1 MTDRFK
7 SKDRPINGSYLTR
20 LVGDVEPLIRELSK
34 ENQDSKFHLTTFGDY
49 PTEQNGN
56 FNDTFCYKYV
66 MTTSNV
72 DDFLNAIKSIDST
85 FGGHDKDESSLTALL
100 YTATEPKIK
109 WTLRSTPHT
118 IKAVK
123 IIAIATDAYF
133 KSHDEIPRENAGPE
147 YSYPRPEGYADC
159 TYGPPKLSTTFDI
172 LTENKFYFIPM
183 IYGTGRTRYDWHAAL
198 TTDCVWCWLGNVNDD
213 EAVKD
218 IWKTIYGHAHY
229 LCQPIDI
236 EVT

>member
-1 MTDRFK
+1 
-7 SKDRPINGSYLTR
+7 
-20 LVGDVEPLIRELSK
+20 
-34 ENQDSKFHLTTFGDY
+34 
-49 PTEQNGN
+49 
-56 FNDTFCYKYV
+56 